1 MHTSFCI
8 GCSQHS
14 LRSTEF
20 QHTQHMQHMIG
31 TSKAPGKARHA
42 DRHAH
47 TGTAA
52 QPTRDAAHL
61 LAARHLATSTIED
74 NEDTQ

>member
-1 MHTSFCI
+1 
-8 GCSQHS
+8 
-14 LRSTEF
+14 
-20 QHTQHMQHMIG
+20 MQHMISIS
-31 TSKAPGKARHA
+31 TAPGKTQHTGRHT
-42 DRHAH
+42 H

-52 QPTRDAAHL
+52 QPTRGAAHI